1 MMQKIENLIDE
12 KKTLEIDEKIF
23 QKLMFIY
30 SAANKEL
37 KTKIEILRD
46 EAQIFNNYKL
56 IDYITTRIKTPRSI
70 INKMQKRELKLTYRN
85 MIENIND
92 IAGLRIV
99 CPIKKDIF
107 EVKDLIKKI
116 PDIKILKEKDYVAH
130 PKESGYSSYH
140 LITEIPVSLSKT
152 NIYVKV
158 EIQIRT
164 IAMDFW
170 ANLEHK
176 LKYKPEEE

>member
-1 MMQKIENLIDE
+1 MMQKIENFIDE

-30 SAANKEL
+30 KSANKEL
-37 KTKIEILRD
+37 QTKIEILQD
-46 EAQIFNNYKL
+46 EAQIF
-56 IDYITTRIKTPRSI
+56 YITTRIKTPKSI
-70 INKMQKRELKLTYRN
+70 INKMKKRGLKLTYKN

-99 CPIKKDIF
+99 CPVKKDIF
-107 EVKDLIKKI
+107 AIKELIKQI

-140 LITEIPVSLSKT
+140 LIIEIPVWLSKN

-164 IAMDFW
+164 TAMDFW

-176 LKYKPEEE
+176 LKYKPEEKL